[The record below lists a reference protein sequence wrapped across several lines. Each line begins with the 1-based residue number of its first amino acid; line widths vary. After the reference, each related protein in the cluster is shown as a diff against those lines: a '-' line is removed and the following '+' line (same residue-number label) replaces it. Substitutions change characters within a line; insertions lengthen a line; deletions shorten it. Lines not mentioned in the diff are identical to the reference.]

1 MYKILMP
8 KNCLNMTVVK
18 PGFGPWIS
26 EWNDIISRQIVSA
39 MISIEMNEILTI
51 NKFVRGQL
59 FWLNPQIFAWLSLRE
74 NFTIFSIFFVK
85 EMKARYLDLTVFAN
99 LHQLTDLY
107 EIILENIKIEMKNAK
122 IDVDRAKIKREKW
135 TLKIIA
141 NVNC

>member
-1 MYKILMP
+1 MP

-39 MISIEMNEILTI
+39 MISIEMNEILTM

-74 NFTIFSIFFVK
+74 NFTIFSNYFFQRNESK
-85 EMKARYLDLTVFAN
+85 ISGFNFFAN